1 MGTDGYQIY
10 CGDHFKMYANVKSL
24 SNIPGINII
33 MHINYIF
40 TLKIKRKKERKHEP
54 ERDFRK

>member
-1 MGTDGYQIY
+1 MVFRR
-10 CGDHFKMYANVKSL
+10 DHFKMYANVKSL

-40 TLKIKRKKERKHEP
+40 TLKIKRKKERKPEP